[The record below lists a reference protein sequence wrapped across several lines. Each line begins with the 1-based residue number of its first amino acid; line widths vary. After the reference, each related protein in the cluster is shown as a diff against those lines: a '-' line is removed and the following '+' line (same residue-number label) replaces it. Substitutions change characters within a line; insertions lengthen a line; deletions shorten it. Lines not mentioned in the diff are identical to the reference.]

1 MSSRQFSRVA
11 SGTCPW
17 AGKALGRAF
26 FPAAFALLC
35 LSACSSL
42 SRKESNP
49 WAEVAKPA
57 YLEPGKAEAIGF
69 YSTGCLSG
77 GAEVPVSGAF
87 WEFVNTSRNRYYGHP
102 DALLFLEKLGFHAFP
117 HGKLLLGDISQPAG
131 GPTSYGH
138 ASHQLGLD
146 IDVRFGFA
154 HGYLPQEAR
163 ENFPLVA
170 VAMHYM
176 DVKDGPEGTKEF
188 GLVNELTAH
197 WSPVYGELIRD
208 SALYPRTDRIF
219 VSPPIKKALCE
230 QFRRP
235 DGRGGYRYPH
245 WLFKVRP
252 YYEHNAHFHVR
263 LLCPEGNARCEAQK
277 PNPPDPTDPSQVGCL
292 GTEFGWWFE
301 ADPAKPG
308 YLKDSMDEYIKRGG
322 APAPSTTLD
331 WKSKHDKLPPA
342 CHELLKAAK

>member
-1 MSSRQFSRVA
+1 MSSRLFSRVA
-11 SGTCPW
+11 SSTCS
-17 AGKALGRAF
+17 RAILPPRWTF
-26 FPAAFALLC
+26 FLILLTLLC

-49 WAEVAKPA
+49 WAEIKKPA
-57 YLEPGKAEAIGF
+57 SLEPGKSEAIGF

-77 GAEVPVSGAF
+77 GTELPVSGAF
-87 WEFVNTSRNRYYGHP
+87 WEFVNSSRNRYYGHP
-102 DALLFLEKLGFHAFP
+102 DSHLFLEKLGFFAFP
-117 HGKLLLGDISQPAG
+117 YGKLLLGDISQPAG

-146 IDVRFGFA
+146 IDIRFGFT
-154 HGYLPQEAR
+154 HGILPQEAR
-163 ENFPLVA
+163 EGYPLLP

-176 DVKDGPEGTKEF
+176 DVKDSEGGQKQF
-188 GLVNELTAH
+188 RLVNELTAD
-197 WSPVYGELIRD
+197 WSPVYGELIRE

-219 VSPPIKKALCE
+219 VSPPIKKAVCE

-235 DGRGGYRYPH
+235 DARGAYRYPQ
-245 WLFKVRP
+245 WLSKVRP

-263 LLCPEGNARCEAQK
+263 LLCPEGNTRCETQK
-277 PNPPDPTDPSQVGCL
+277 PVAPDPTDPSQVGCL
-292 GTEFGWWFE
+292 GSELGWWFE
-301 ADPAKPG
+301 ADPTKPG
-308 YLKDSMDEYIKRGG
+308 FLRDSMEEYIKRGG

-342 CHELLKAAK
+342 CLELLKAAE